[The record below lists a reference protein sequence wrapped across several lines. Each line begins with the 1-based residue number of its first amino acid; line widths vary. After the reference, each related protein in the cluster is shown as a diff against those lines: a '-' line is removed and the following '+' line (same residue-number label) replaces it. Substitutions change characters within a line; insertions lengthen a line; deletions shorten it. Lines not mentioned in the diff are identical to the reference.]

1 MDLDLANI
9 LKVIGPA
16 ASIIFA
22 AWIFMGFLQARYD
35 AAVERY
41 RDLIDRH
48 RTSELSGS
56 RKTNMRDQIVCYKR
70 RCVLMSRASSFG
82 LVSAILVIF
91 TLIAAELA
99 LIFQNATF
107 LKYLSA
113 GSALLGFSLV
123 IVATIFVILEGRI
136 THRQIDSELLDVP
149 DLAQSTGQESGDITN
164 PHRGRPSTG

>member
-22 AWIFMGFLQARYD
+22 AWIFMGFLQTRYD
-35 AAVERY
+35 AAIERY
-41 RDLIDRH
+41 RDLIDRY

-70 RCVLMSRASSFG
+70 HCVLMGRASSFG
-82 LVSAILVIF
+82 LVSAVLLIF
-91 TLIAAELA
+91 TLISAELA
-99 LIFQNATF
+99 LIFQNVTF

-113 GSALLGFSLV
+113 GSALLGFS
-123 IVATIFVILEGRI
+123 
-136 THRQIDSELLDVP
+136 
-149 DLAQSTGQESGDITN
+149 
-164 PHRGRPSTG
+164 